1 MSNLKILPVRKLK
14 EPKRKKKINPILPQ
28 PPFLS
33 CLAAGVAS
41 GKSTFVLNAIYRFYP
56 KYFEQVFWISPSVH
70 NDKTTWAVREDETI
84 TLISDN
90 LDQIDQIILGII
102 EQQQEDQKRDSKMD
116 DVLIILDD
124 CLGYLRAKGVERIFG
139 KFRHWKLS
147 FFICVQNFKALP
159 VTCRYNCQYWFIWRL
174 NSKKELAKITEEMEQ
189 TFPNFLQY
197 YNEGTKKDYSFIY
210 CDMRKQIIRE
220 RLDGP
225 ILYQK

>member
-1 MSNLKILPVRKLK
+1 MSNLKILPVKKLK
-14 EPKRKKKINPILPQ
+14 QPKSKKKIDSILPQ
-28 PPFLS
+28 PPFLC
-33 CLAAGVAS
+33 CLSAGVAS
-41 GKSTFVLNAIYRFYP
+41 GKTVVLLNAVYRFYP
-56 KYFEQVFWISPSVH
+56 KYFEQIFWISPSVH
-70 NDKTTWAVREDETI
+70 NDLTTWPIRKDETI
-84 TLISDN
+84 TMMSEN
-90 LDQIDQIILGII
+90 LENIDQIILGII
-102 EQQQEDQKRDSKMD
+102 EQQQEDEERDGKMD
-116 DVLIILDD
+116 DILIILDD

-147 FFICVQNFKALP
+147 FFICVQNFRALP
-159 VTCRYNCQYWFIWRL
+159 VTARYNCQYWLIWQL

-220 RLDGP
+220 RFDGP